1 MFSLFIGI
9 ICIIGLVIGTILS
22 VSDFGIFFD
31 APAFGIVIVGA
42 FLYCIAAG
50 GDAADRIENFG
61 IGAVRFG
68 WLGFFIGII
77 IMSASN
83 IIISLDNIGPA
94 LAVALLTPFY
104 GYFIKILTN
113 VIVYRM
119 DYNKL
124 IEELNEEKLKNEN
137 YK

>member
-1 MFSLFIGI
+1 MFSLFIVI

-22 VSDFGIFFD
+22 VSNFGIFFD

-42 FLYCIAAG
+42 FLYCITAG
-50 GDAADRIENFG
+50 GEAAVRIENFG

-68 WLGFFIGII
+68 WLGFFIGVI
-77 IMSASN
+77 IMSESN
-83 IIISLDNIGPA
+83 IVISLGNIGPA

-124 IEELNEEKLKNEN
+124 IDELNEEKSKN
-137 YK
+137 

>member
-9 ICIIGLVIGTILS
+9 FCIIGLVIGTILS
-22 VSDFGIFFD
+22 VSDFGVFFD
-31 APAFGIVIVGA
+31 APAFGIVLVGA
-42 FLYCIAAG
+42 FLYSIASG
-50 GDAADRIENFG
+50 GEITDRIENFG

-68 WLGFFIGII
+68 WLGLFIGII

-104 GYFIKILTN
+104 GYFIQIITYVVVNKMN
-113 VIVYRM
+113 
-119 DYNKL
+119 YNKFV
-124 IEELNEEKLKNEN
+124 EELDDQN
-137 YK
+137 

>member
-22 VSDFGIFFD
+22 VSNFGIFFD

-42 FLYCIAAG
+42 FLYCITAG
-50 GDAADRIENFG
+50 GDAVDRFENFG
-61 IGAVRFG
+61 NGAVRFG
-68 WLGFFIGII
+68 WLGFLIGII
-77 IMSASN
+77 MISASN
-83 IIISLDNIGPA
+83 IIIALDNIGPA

-113 VIVYRM
+113 VIVNRM

-124 IEELNEEKLKNEN
+124 IEELNEEKLES
-137 YK
+137 

>member
-9 ICIIGLVIGTILS
+9 FCIIGLVIGTILS
-22 VSDFGIFFD
+22 VSNFGVFFD
-31 APAFGIVIVGA
+31 APAFGIVLVGA
-42 FLYCIAAG
+42 FLYSIASG
-50 GDAADRIENFG
+50 GEITDRIENFG

-68 WLGFFIGII
+68 WLGLFIGII

-104 GYFIKILTN
+104 GYFIQIITN
-113 VIVYRM
+113 VVVNKM
-119 DYNKL
+119 DYNKFVEDL
-124 IEELNEEKLKNEN
+124 DDQN
-137 YK
+137 

>member
-9 ICIIGLVIGTILS
+9 FCIIGLVIGTILS
-22 VSDFGIFFD
+22 VSNFGVFFD
-31 APAFGIVIVGA
+31 APAFGIVIIGA
-42 FLYCIAAG
+42 FLYSIASG
-50 GDAADRIENFG
+50 GEITDRIENFG

-68 WLGFFIGII
+68 WLGLFIGII

-104 GYFIKILTN
+104 GYFIQIITN
-113 VIVYRM
+113 VLVNKM
-119 DYNKL
+119 DYNKFV
-124 IEELNEEKLKNEN
+124 EELDDQN
-137 YK
+137 

>member
-9 ICIIGLVIGTILS
+9 FCIIGLVIGTILS

-68 WLGFFIGII
+68 WLGFLIGII

-113 VIVYRM
+113 VIVNRM

-124 IEELNEEKLKNEN
+124 IEELNEEKLES
-137 YK
+137 

>member
-50 GDAADRIENFG
+50 GDAVDRIENFG

-124 IEELNEEKLKNEN
+124 IEELNEEKLEN
-137 YK
+137 

>member
-9 ICIIGLVIGTILS
+9 FCIIGLVIGTILS
-22 VSDFGIFFD
+22 VSDFGVFFD
-31 APAFGIVIVGA
+31 APAFGIVLVGA
-42 FLYCIAAG
+42 FLYSIASG
-50 GDAADRIENFG
+50 GEITDRIENFG

-124 IEELNEEKLKNEN
+124 IEELNEEKLEN
-137 YK
+137 

>member
-1 MFSLFIGI
+1 MLSLFIGI

-22 VSDFGIFFD
+22 VSDFGVFFD
-31 APAFGIVIVGA
+31 VPALGIVLVGA
-42 FLYCIAAG
+42 FLYSIAAG
-50 GDAADRIENFG
+50 GETTDRIENFR

-68 WLGFFIGII
+68 WLGLFIGII

-104 GYFIKILTN
+104 GYFIQIITN
-113 VIVYRM
+113 VVVNKM
-119 DYNKL
+119 DYNKFV
-124 IEELNEEKLKNEN
+124 EELDDKN
-137 YK
+137 

>member
-68 WLGFFIGII
+68 WLGFLIGII

-124 IEELNEEKLKNEN
+124 IEELNEEKLEN
-137 YK
+137 

>member
-9 ICIIGLVIGTILS
+9 FCIIGLVIGTILS
-22 VSDFGIFFD
+22 VSDFGVFFD
-31 APAFGIVIVGA
+31 VPALGIVLVGA
-42 FLYCIAAG
+42 FLYSIASG
-50 GDAADRIENFG
+50 GEITDRIENFG

-68 WLGFFIGII
+68 WLGLFIGII

-104 GYFIKILTN
+104 GYFIQIITN
-113 VIVYRM
+113 VLVNKM
-119 DYNKL
+119 DYNKFV
-124 IEELNEEKLKNEN
+124 EELDDQN
-137 YK
+137 

>member
-42 FLYCIAAG
+42 FLYSIAAG
-50 GDAADRIENFG
+50 GVAVDRIENFG
-61 IGAVRFG
+61 TGAVKFG

-83 IIISLDNIGPA
+83 IIVSLDNIGPA

-104 GYFIKILTN
+104 GYFIKILIN
-113 VIVYRM
+113 VIVNRM

-124 IEELNEEKLKNEN
+124 IEELNEEKLES
-137 YK
+137 

>member
-42 FLYCIAAG
+42 FLYSIAAG
-50 GDAADRIENFG
+50 GEADDRIENFG

-83 IIISLDNIGPA
+83 IIVSLDNIGPA

-113 VIVYRM
+113 VIVNRM

-124 IEELNEEKLKNEN
+124 IEELNEEKLES
-137 YK
+137 

>member
-50 GDAADRIENFG
+50 GDAADRIKNFG

-113 VIVYRM
+113 VIVCRM

-124 IEELNEEKLKNEN
+124 IEELNEEKLEN
-137 YK
+137 

>member
-1 MFSLFIGI
+1 MISLFIGI

-68 WLGFFIGII
+68 WLGFLIGII

-113 VIVYRM
+113 VIVNRM

-124 IEELNEEKLKNEN
+124 IEELNEEKLEN
-137 YK
+137 

>member
-9 ICIIGLVIGTILS
+9 FCIIGLVIGTILS
-22 VSDFGIFFD
+22 VSDFGVFFD
-31 APAFGIVIVGA
+31 APAFGIVLGGA
-42 FLYCIAAG
+42 FLYSIASG
-50 GDAADRIENFG
+50 GEITDRIENFG

-104 GYFIKILTN
+104 GYFIQIITN
-113 VIVYRM
+113 VVVNKM
-119 DYNKL
+119 DYNKFV
-124 IEELNEEKLKNEN
+124 EELDDQN
-137 YK
+137 

>member
-68 WLGFFIGII
+68 WLGFLIGII

-113 VIVYRM
+113 VIVNRM

-124 IEELNEEKLKNEN
+124 IEELNEEKLES
-137 YK
+137 

>member
-1 MFSLFIGI
+1 MLSLFIGI
-9 ICIIGLVIGTILS
+9 FCIIGLVIGTILS
-22 VSDFGIFFD
+22 VSDFGVFFD
-31 APAFGIVIVGA
+31 APAFGIVLVGA
-42 FLYCIAAG
+42 FLYSIASG
-50 GDAADRIENFG
+50 GEITDRIENFG

-83 IIISLDNIGPA
+83 IIISLDNIGLA

-113 VIVYRM
+113 VIVNRL

-124 IEELNEEKLKNEN
+124 IEELNEEN
-137 YK
+137 

>member
-31 APAFGIVIVGA
+31 APAFWIVIVGA
-42 FLYCIAAG
+42 FLYSIAAG
-50 GDAADRIENFG
+50 GETADRIENYG

-68 WLGFFIGII
+68 WLGFLIGII

-113 VIVYRM
+113 VIVNRL
-119 DYNKL
+119 DYNRL
-124 IEELNEEKLKNEN
+124 IEELNEEKLEDKK

>member
-9 ICIIGLVIGTILS
+9 IGIIGLVIGAIIS
-22 VSDFGIFFD
+22 GSNFGIFFD
-31 APAFGIVIVGA
+31 APAFVVVVAGA
-42 FLYCIAAG
+42 FLYSIASG
-50 GDAADRIENFG
+50 GEITDRIENFG

-68 WLGFFIGII
+68 WLGLFIGII

-104 GYFIKILTN
+104 GYFIQIITN
-113 VIVYRM
+113 VVVNKM
-119 DYNKL
+119 DYNKFV
-124 IEELNEEKLKNEN
+124 EELDDQN
-137 YK
+137 

>member
-1 MFSLFIGI
+1 MLSLFIGI

-22 VSDFGIFFD
+22 VSDFGVFFD
-31 APAFGIVIVGA
+31 VPALGIVLVGA
-42 FLYCIAAG
+42 FLYSIAAG
-50 GDAADRIENFG
+50 GETTDKIENFG

-113 VIVYRM
+113 VIVNRM

-124 IEELNEEKLKNEN
+124 IEELNEEKLES
-137 YK
+137 

>member
-9 ICIIGLVIGTILS
+9 FCIIGLVIGTILS
-22 VSDFGIFFD
+22 VSDFGVFFD
-31 APAFGIVIVGA
+31 VPAFGIVLVGT
-42 FLYCIAAG
+42 FLYSIASG
-50 GDAADRIENFG
+50 GEITDRIENFG

-68 WLGFFIGII
+68 WLGLFIGII

-104 GYFIKILTN
+104 GYFIQIITN
-113 VIVYRM
+113 VVVNKI
-119 DYNKL
+119 DYNKFV
-124 IEELNEEKLKNEN
+124 EELDDQN
-137 YK
+137 

>member
-9 ICIIGLVIGTILS
+9 FCIIGLVIGTILS

-31 APAFGIVIVGA
+31 APAFGIVLVGA
-42 FLYCIAAG
+42 FLYSIASG
-50 GDAADRIENFG
+50 GEITDRIENFG

-68 WLGFFIGII
+68 WLGLFIGII

-104 GYFIKILTN
+104 GYFIQIITN
-113 VIVYRM
+113 VVVNKI
-119 DYNKL
+119 DYNKFV
-124 IEELNEEKLKNEN
+124 EELDDQN
-137 YK
+137 